1 MSKRWF
7 PEERDGCRKNQPWD
21 RGNCETT
28 LALGRGEVLEVASAA
43 KGQGFYQSILCDEAS
58 MQAQRRDLENVRT
71 GEHVMMDKRDGGSSS
86 PFPMLSLCILH
97 RAVPEPCP
105 AITTRDAASKVLL

>member
-1 MSKRWF
+1 MAAGRINLGTEGTVKLPWLWGGERCWRWHPLPKAGAF
-7 PEERDGCRKNQPWD
+7 ISPFSVMKPPCKP
-21 RGNCETT
+21 
-28 LALGRGEVLEVASAA
+28 
-43 KGQGFYQSILCDEAS
+43 KG
-58 MQAQRRDLENVRT
+58 RDLENVRT